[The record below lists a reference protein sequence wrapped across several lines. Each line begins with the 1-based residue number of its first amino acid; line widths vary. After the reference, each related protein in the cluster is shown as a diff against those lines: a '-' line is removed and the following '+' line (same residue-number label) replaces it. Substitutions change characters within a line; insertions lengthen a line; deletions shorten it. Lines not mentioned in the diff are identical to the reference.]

1 MIKYYQILEIISNC
15 CNLNSILFI
24 WALLPFFFTLLNY
37 QILSD
42 TWTNIELF
50 QPKIHPFH
58 LTTFTTFLNI
68 IELSNTVR
76 YLYLDTLNNIKLSP
90 PETHSFHLIVVS
102 NTIRCLK
109 QYQTFSTWNPSSS
122 ESLVSTVR
130 EAGALMLM
138 LQQSSVERIFGLK
151 RITCDYFPSLFDLSW
166 YSHFFSMA
174 VNLIRRFV

>member
-1 MIKYYQILEIISNC
+1 MLQPE
-15 CNLNSILFI
+15 FH
-24 WALLPFFFTLLNY
+24 PFYLSTFTLFFTLLNY

-58 LTTFTTFLNI
+58 LTTYTTFLTLMNYQI
-68 IELSNTVR
+68 LS
-76 YLYLDTLNNIKLSP
+76 DTLNNIKLSP

-102 NTIRCLK
+102 NIIRCLK

-151 RITCDYFPSLFDLSW
+151 ITCDYFPSLIGLSW

>member
-1 MIKYYQILEIISNC
+1 MYQRSKYYQILKIITNC
-15 CNLNSILFI
+15 CNPNSILFI
-24 WALLPFFFTLLNY
+24 WLLLLSFWTLLNY

-42 TWTNIELF
+42 T
-50 QPKIHPFH
+50 
-58 LTTFTTFLNI
+58 
-68 IELSNTVR
+68 
-76 YLYLDTLNNIKLSP
+76 Y
-90 PETHSFHLIVVS
+90 
-102 NTIRCLK
+102 
-109 QYQTFSTWNPSSS
+109 QYQIVSTWNPSSS

-174 VNLIRRFV
+174 VNLIRSKNSHLSPIQRENMRIEIEMIEIQIWIIEF

>member
-1 MIKYYQILEIISNC
+1 MSEHFY
-15 CNLNSILFI
+15 
-24 WALLPFFFTLLNY
+24 PFFFTLLNY

-90 PETHSFHLIVVS
+90 PETNSFHLIVVS

-130 EAGALMLM
+130 EAGALMLI

-151 RITCDYFPSLFDLSW
+151 ITCDYFPSLIGLSW